1 MMCKNEN
8 SEIFLKPTIPVRYGK
23 IQTRT
28 GMKRNASEQLIN
40 KLNKITQKMTAKN
53 MQMRSFN

>member
-1 MMCKNEN
+1 MYKNEN
-8 SEIFLKPTIPVRYGK
+8 SEICLKPTISVRYGK

-40 KLNKITQKMTAKN
+40 NYSKN
-53 MQMRSFN
+53 NSKKYVDAQL